1 MEILEI
7 PCQQLDVCVEM
18 CDICCGFSTSVK
30 DCYDRGALTKNETWL
45 DEIMA
50 V

>member
-30 DCYDRGALTKNETWL
+30 DCYDRALTKNETWL